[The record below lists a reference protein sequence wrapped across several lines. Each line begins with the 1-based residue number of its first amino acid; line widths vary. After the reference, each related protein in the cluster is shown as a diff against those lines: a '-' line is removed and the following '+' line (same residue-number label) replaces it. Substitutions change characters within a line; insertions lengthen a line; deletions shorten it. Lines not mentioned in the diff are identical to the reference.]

1 MTDDRWRDTYDAWL
15 SDDEPEPDDRDDDGD
30 ELYDRLKDE
39 GRL

>member
-1 MTDDRWRDTYDAWL
+1 MTEPWQANYDAWL
-15 SDDEPEPDDRDDDGD
+15 TDEPEPEPDDRDDYAD